1 MSYVEMPISL
11 KLVLIATVL
20 AAAYYDLRVR
30 RIPNWVNLSG
40 VILGLGLNIYFAALK
55 GEGLQGALLAVS
67 GLLIALCIYV
77 PLYALK
83 GMGAGDVKLMAAV
96 GAIAGPGNWLNIFIV
111 TALLGGVAAL
121 ALALLRRKMGQTLAN
136 VSAIVSNLAKGKRPA
151 GQDGALSIHHAKSLK
166 MPHGAIIASGV
177 CLFLLLH
184 WKA

>member
-1 MSYVEMPISL
+1 MSYVEMPVAL

-30 RIPNWVNLSG
+30 RIPNWINVAG
-40 VILGLGLNIYFAALK
+40 AMLGLGLNVYFQSVQGVMLAA
-55 GEGLQGALLAVS
+55 G

-83 GMGAGDVKLMAAV
+83 GMGAGDVKLMAAI

-111 TALLGGVAAL
+111 TALLGGAASL
-121 ALALLRRKMGQTLAN
+121 TLVLLRRKMGQTLAN
-136 VSAIVSNLAKGKRPA
+136 VSAIVSNLAKGKGPA
-151 GQDGALSIHHAKSLK
+151 GQDNTLSIHHSQSLK
-166 MPHGAIIASGV
+166 MPHGAVIASGV
-177 CLFLLLH
+177 CLFLAMH